1 MYVVVLTSMIHTST
15 VVGYVDSYLILS
27 ILIWYIQRSVND
39 KRAFLLTMH
48 MQVCFVYVFS
58 KCNHYIKRTYTLSS
72 YYMDFYIISV
82 IILLIPR
89 NELRRFMLRASYL
102 GMTGGDYQF
111 LFTDTQVR
119 TGSLTSQ
126 LCILKFQ
133 TKEKHQDQLVHTPT

>member
-1 MYVVVLTSMIHTST
+1 
-15 VVGYVDSYLILS
+15 
-27 ILIWYIQRSVND
+27 
-39 KRAFLLTMH
+39 
-48 MQVCFVYVFS
+48 
-58 KCNHYIKRTYTLSS
+58 
-72 YYMDFYIISV
+72 MDFYIISV

-126 LCILKFQ
+126 LCIL
-133 TKEKHQDQLVHTPT
+133 